1 MSDKP
6 DTTKDDDTRRL
17 EQESARKAQ
26 YEEARGVEARRQ
38 DQAKADQQKQAD
50 QGEEKVNPLTG
61 KSDADRFRLM
71 IRNSLAHMTPEQR
84 TCVAEE
90 VARVQLVDLAKVPQP
105 HAELQANE
113 ADKVK
118 RAEEAVRPR
127 IPPAPPV
134 AGEEGTLVGAGG
146 PGDVLDMSQYEKV
159 GEQWRMC
166 LGSVAGQM
174 QYRWLSTAE
183 ATSLGLEPPKGVN
196 ERIDQLYQGEVP
208 PLDPASSGGA

>member
-1 MSDKP
+1 MSEKP

-17 EQESARKAQ
+17 EQQAEQKAQ
-26 YEEARGVEARRQ
+26 YAA
-38 DQAKADQQKQAD
+38 DQAAKVNQAHEQKQQAD
-50 QGEEKVNPLTG
+50 QGPEKGEEKVDPLTG

-134 AGEEGTLVGAGG
+134 AGEEGTLLGAGG

-183 ATSLGLEPPKGVN
+183 AKSLGLEPPKGVN

>member
-1 MSDKP
+1 MSEKP

-17 EQESARKAQ
+17 EQQAEQKAQ

-38 DQAKADQQKQAD
+38 DQAKADQGDAQ
-50 QGEEKVNPLTG
+50 EKVDPLTG
-61 KSDADRFRLM
+61 KSDAERFRLM

-127 IPPAPPV
+127 IPAAPPV
-134 AGEEGTLVGAGG
+134 AGEEGTLVGADG
-146 PGDVLDMSQYEKV
+146 PGNVLDMSQYEKV

-183 ATSLGLEPPKGVN
+183 AKSLGLEPPKGVN

>member
-1 MSDKP
+1 MSEKP

-17 EQESARKAQ
+17 EQQAEQKAQ

-38 DQAKADQQKQAD
+38 DQ
-50 QGEEKVNPLTG
+50 GEEKVDPLTG
-61 KSDADRFRLM
+61 KSDAERFRLM

-90 VARVQLVDLAKVPQP
+90 VARVQLVDLAKVPDL
-105 HAELQANE
+105 HRELQANE
-113 ADKVK
+113 AAKIDKAAADVAT
-118 RAEEAVRPR
+118 RQ
-127 IPPAPPV
+127 APLLEGGVPV
-134 AGEEGTLVGAGG
+134 GPVGG
-146 PGDVLDMSQYEKV
+146 PDVLDMSQYEKV

-183 ATSLGLEPPKGVN
+183 AKSLGLEPPKGVN

>member
-1 MSDKP
+1 MSEKP

-17 EQESARKAQ
+17 EQQAEQKAQ
-26 YEEARGVEARRQ
+26 YAA
-38 DQAKADQQKQAD
+38 DQAAKVNQAHEQKQQAD
-50 QGEEKVNPLTG
+50 QGPEKGEEKVDPLTG

-90 VARVQLVDLAKVPQP
+90 VARVQLVDLAKVPDP
-105 HAELQANE
+105 HRELQMNE
-113 ADKVK
+113 AAKIDKAAADVAT
-118 RAEEAVRPR
+118 RQ
-127 IPPAPPV
+127 APPLP
-134 AGEEGTLVGAGG
+134 GSEGTLVGADG

-183 ATSLGLEPPKGVN
+183 AKSLGLEPPKGVN